1 MKETQ
6 QINDKRYQFQ
16 SKIKIHDNSV
26 MCVIILKDSRYAS
39 SSCDKTIKIFNKTT
53 YKIDIVILEHK
64 DYVAYIYQ
72 LKDEKLVSSSSDNTI
87 KIFQLFKNSY
97 NVVQILTGHS
107 KPVKQ
112 TIELINGSL
121 VSCSWDKTIKIWN
134 KNNKNLYNISLQF
147 QEMMEICS
155 VFEINEKEFMSLS
168 VHDIYQEE
176 NRAISFYSNKN
187 GEFDIENIID
197 NLEFSGFLSNV
208 VKIDEKYLLL
218 GGQKKIYFIDI
229 NKHSIHTIF
238 DLNKNLWAQ
247 SLCLLDDGNLMVG
260 AEFNLLVFKIIDNNL
275 ELIFELDNIQKNNNI
290 IDYGV
295 ISSIRE
301 DLNKNII
308 ISLYNGEI
316 KVFSPK
322 IKIHKI

>member
-16 SKIKIHDNSV
+16 SKIKIHDDSV

-53 YKIDIVILEHK
+53 YKIDITILEHK

-168 VHDIYQEE
+168 VNVTDQEE

-197 NLEFSGFLSNV
+197 NLEFSGFQSNV
-208 VKIDEKYLLL
+208 VKIDEKYLFL
-218 GGQKKIYFIDI
+218 GGEEKIYFIDI
-229 NKHSIHTIF
+229 NKHSIHTIY
-238 DLNKNLWAQ
+238 DLNKNLWVQ
-247 SLCLLDDGNLMVG
+247 SLCLLNDGNIMVG
-260 AEFNLLVFKIIDNNL
+260 AEFNLFVFKIIDNNL
-275 ELIFELDNIQKNNNI
+275 ELIFELENIQKNNNI
-290 IDYGV
+290 IDNGV